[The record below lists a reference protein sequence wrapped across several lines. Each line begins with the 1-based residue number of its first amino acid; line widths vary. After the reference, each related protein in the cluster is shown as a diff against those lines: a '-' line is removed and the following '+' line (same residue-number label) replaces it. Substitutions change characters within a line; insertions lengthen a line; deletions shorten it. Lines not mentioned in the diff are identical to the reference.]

1 MCLCFRERAVEG
13 FIISYL
19 FYPYVICYS
28 IQSRCIHLAHNRDKW
43 RAVVN
48 AVLNFPLLQNNGDLL
63 TDCGTISFSRRTVLR
78 GVRRSMVVSVMC
90 FEIPRRPGTMLHRSL
105 CIFLQDSIHTCN
117 ACVSRGSRD
126 AATPLCPLSRTQTVV
141 AGRAQPHNV
150 SPGTEEASTLRL
162 HKTLARR
169 RIASSTTTRSTC

>member
-1 MCLCFRERAVEG
+1 MAGSCERCTEPSTPSK
-13 FIISYL
+13 FWKFTDWLRNY
-19 FYPYVICYS
+19 
-28 IQSRCIHLAHNRDKW
+28 K
-43 RAVVN
+43 
-48 AVLNFPLLQNNGDLL
+48 LLKK
-63 TDCGTISFSRRTVLR
+63 DCAR
-78 GVRRSMVVSVMC
+78 GVRSIVASVMW
-90 FEIPRRPGTMLHRSL
+90 FEIPQRPGIMLHSGL

-141 AGRAQPHNV
+141 AGREQPHNV

-169 RIASSTTTRSTC
+169 RIASNTTTRSTC